1 MPRVMPTPDE
11 VLQTIGTTLLN
22 ERCITEFRLQ
32 DDTTQE
38 KSDLCKDRTLVV
50 RLNSPD
56 RPEFTIESQCNQNR
70 NILTLTGEVC
80 PDILVDLA
88 ERFRNIRVE
97 GKSIV
102 PVGSAVRNI
111 LNHYRSYLVGISAS
125 S

>member
-1 MPRVMPTPDE
+1 MPTPDE
-11 VLQTIGTTLLN
+11 VLNTIGTTLLN

-38 KSDLCKDRTLVV
+38 KNDQWKDRTLVV

-56 RPEFTIESQCNQNR
+56 RPEFTIESQCNQNQ
-70 NILTLTGEVC
+70 NVLTLTGEVC

-88 ERFRNIRVE
+88 VRFRNIRLD
-97 GKSIV
+97 GKSVV

-111 LNHYRSYLVGISAS
+111 LNHYRSYLVGVSAS
-125 S
+125 